1 MLEKETL
8 LRFARS
14 LADLRIEVKQ
24 LCCCTTK
31 ACITSEPGSSH
42 KFSGPH
48 DAPLAHDGLLRKPD
62 ILICTNIRFF
72 ASGSSHRRV
81 NSGPRSLLRR
91 FIRTFVTSKTAES

>member
-1 MLEKETL
+1 VLEKETL

-24 LCCCTTK
+24 LCCSTTK

-42 KFSGPH
+42 KLSSPH

-62 ILICTNIRFF
+62 ILICYQHPVFRIWFF
-72 ASGSSHRRV
+72 
-81 NSGPRSLLRR
+81 GPAGLLPG
-91 FIRTFVTSKTAES
+91 FGVSCGDS